1 MVLYDGHVESTIP
14 RFGQV
19 ADRAHQESCGQ
30 VYWNHAR
37 FQVDRIRT
45 GIYLVPGW
53 NDSTFVIS
61 RARKTI
67 HTMSKMHFNATEWRS
82 ASEHPI
88 KNQTRCAVQFEMVV
102 RAAIINSLLPITF
115 L

>member
-1 MVLYDGHVESTIP
+1 MVLYDGHVESTTP

-19 ADRAHQESCGQ
+19 ADCAHQESCGQ

-45 GIYLVPGW
+45 GIYLVPGS

-61 RARKTI
+61 RARKNYS
-67 HTMSKMHFNATEWRS
+67 HNEQNAIQCKRTE
-82 ASEHPI
+82 
-88 KNQTRCAVQFEMVV
+88 KCQ
-102 RAAIINSLLPITF
+102 
-115 L
+115 